1 MKKFFIKT
9 KNFVKKYVTIFVVIF
24 IFLFLFICDLSPR
37 GNFIVDNLHNFIKI
51 TPRAAREDAR
61 PRQEKARARKKRG
74 GKLRPVFYF
83 KLSENFISKG
93 ASSPL
98 TLPAPGSVKLYFAA
112 LSPLLR
118 SMRINLSPLA
128 AIYP

>member
-1 MKKFFIKT
+1 MIA
-9 KNFVKKYVTIFVVIF
+9 KNAPHF
-24 IFLFLFICDLSPR
+24 
-37 GNFIVDNLHNFIKI
+37 NFIVDNLHNFIKI
-51 TPRAAREDAR
+51 TARGARERGRA
-61 PRQEKARARKKRG
+61 PRESAGAQKKEAENSA
-74 GKLRPVFYF
+74 PVFYF

-98 TLPAPGSVKLYFAA
+98 TLPAPGSIKLYFAA